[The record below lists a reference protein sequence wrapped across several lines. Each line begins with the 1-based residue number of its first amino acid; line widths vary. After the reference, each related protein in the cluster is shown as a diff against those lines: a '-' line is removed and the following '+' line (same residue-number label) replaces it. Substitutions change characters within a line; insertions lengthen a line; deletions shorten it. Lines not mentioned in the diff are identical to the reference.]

1 MYHKKIDDYEAKYGG
16 VSKETN
22 ERFLQAV
29 KEKKFK
35 AKDIKELKDAILRMS
50 KMTYSESTF
59 IVYME
64 PEASPRP
71 RLGKFGTFYVKGAMD
86 ANLFFADFMKTVNEH
101 VEKISTACKVDMD
114 MYVPIPK
121 SAMNRVEAILAELKI
136 IRPIVRPDWDNFG
149 KKYSDMVQKS
159 LLVEDS
165 LVVDGRV
172 RKFYSFKPRIELKF
186 TYQDKYDSKY
196 NKKRIES
203 WGTFQESG
211 AGERENI

>member
-1 MYHKKIDDYEAKYGG
+1 MYNKKIIDYEAKYGG
-16 VSKETN
+16 VSKDTN
-22 ERFLQAV
+22 ERFLQAI
-29 KEKKFK
+29 KDKKFK
-35 AKDIKELKDAILRMS
+35 AKDIKELKSAMKRIMG
-50 KMTYSESTF
+50 MTYSESSF

-71 RLGKFGTFYVKGAMD
+71 RLGKFGTFYVKGAED
-86 ANLFFADFMKTVNEH
+86 ANVFFAEFMKTVEDH
-101 VEKISTACKVDMD
+101 VEKISTPCKVIMD

-121 SAMNRVEAILAELKI
+121 SSMTRVEAILAELKFI
-136 IRPIVRPDWDNFG
+136 TPVVRPDWDNFG

-165 LVVDGRV
+165 LVVHGTV

-186 TYQDKYDSKY
+186 IYHDKYDCKY

-203 WGTFQESG
+203 WNTFKDSG
-211 AGERENI
+211 AIERDVI